1 MPDTCFK
8 LWIYCLLKASPFPT
22 DELRPGEFF
31 LSYKEIQENLGQYR
45 RCMSK
50 STVSR
55 ALRYLEEQGYLSLE
69 VTRFRGIKARVLNWH
84 KYQAG
89 TESVPGECSPGTE
102 SVLEEKP
109 ENMRDSEMP
118 GTESVPGECSP
129 GTESVLEEKPEN
141 MRDSEMPG
149 TESVPVNPLPG
160 TESVPDRVLSEYPT
174 GTPGV
179 PRRAPQPNSCA
190 VSEPPKN
197 NKNNN
202 KNNIDPA
209 AAAAGVIQSFEQEF
223 GRPLSPIEIEQ
234 IVNWQMEFPED
245 LIREALVR
253 AVLKDKRTLA
263 YVGGILRGWKRAGI
277 STVKQAIQQDELR
290 RQKHTGSGDVNK
302 QKDKRKELIR
312 SLYCS

>member
-1 MPDTCFK
+1 
-8 LWIYCLLKASPFPT
+8 
-22 DELRPGEFF
+22 
-31 LSYKEIQENLGQYR
+31 
-45 RCMSK
+45 
-50 STVSR
+50 
-55 ALRYLEEQGYLSLE
+55 
-69 VTRFRGIKARVLNWH
+69 
-84 KYQAG
+84 
-89 TESVPGECSPGTE
+89 
-102 SVLEEKP
+102 
-109 ENMRDSEMP
+109 
-118 GTESVPGECSP
+118 
-129 GTESVLEEKPEN
+129 
-141 MRDSEMPG
+141 
-149 TESVPVNPLPG
+149 LPG